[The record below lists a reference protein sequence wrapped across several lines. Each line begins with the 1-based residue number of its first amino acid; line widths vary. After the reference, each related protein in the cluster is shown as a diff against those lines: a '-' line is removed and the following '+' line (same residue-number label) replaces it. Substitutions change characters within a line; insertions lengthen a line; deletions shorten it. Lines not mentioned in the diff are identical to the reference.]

1 MEDLSRLLWCTSQ
14 CDFDNW
20 MESLGD
26 TEPPKGTCV
35 ISIIGTPSVLRDYLE
50 EPETKHFFPTGT
62 PRVLNLEFD
71 DITTDRFTRNGITAV
86 GISNEQASE
95 IVHFLEWAIS
105 KKLGIIVHCR
115 AGRSRSQAIV
125 RYVKSRWPGKWKTN
139 PLNPDDTPN
148 YYVLGKLRENEDL
161 RIT

>member
-1 MEDLSRLLWCTSQ
+1 MSQ
-14 CDFDNW
+14 YDFDDL

-26 TEPPKGTCV
+26 TEPPEGICV
-35 ISIIGTPSVLRDYLE
+35 ISIIGTPSVLKDYLE
-50 EPETKHFFPTGT
+50 EPDTVHFFPTGT

-71 DITTDRFTRNGITAV
+71 DITTDRITRNGITAV
-86 GISNEQASE
+86 GITNEQASQ

-105 KKLGIIVHCR
+105 ENLGFMIHCR

-125 RYVKSRWPGKWKTN
+125 RYVKSRWPGPWKTN

>member
-1 MEDLSRLLWCTSQ
+1 MAQ
-14 CDFDNW
+14 YDFDDL

-26 TEPPKGTCV
+26 TEPPEGICV
-35 ISIIGTPSVLRDYLE
+35 ISIIGTPSVLKDYLE
-50 EPETKHFFPTGT
+50 EPDTVHFFPTGT

-71 DITTDRFTRNGITAV
+71 DITTDRITRNGITAV
-86 GISNEQASE
+86 GITNEQASQ

-105 KKLGIIVHCR
+105 ENLGFMIHCR

-125 RYVKSRWPGKWKTN
+125 RYVKSRWPGPWETN
-139 PLNPDDTPN
+139 PYNPDDTPN